1 MNNIQNSAN
10 FVARL
15 LFVILFLPA
24 GIGKLTGFEG
34 TVGYFDS
41 VGIPAPAL
49 AVVATI
55 IIEILGSIAILIGF
69 KTRSAAAVLA
79 LFTLAASFAGHAY
92 WAVPAEQ
99 MFVQKLMFFKNLAV
113 VGGLLL
119 LAIQGAGKFSLDGR
133 RESAS

>member
-1 MNNIQNSAN
+1 MNNVQNATN
-10 FVARL
+10 LAARI

-24 GIGKLTGFEG
+24 GIGKLAGFEG
-34 TVGYFDS
+34 TVGYFTS
-41 VGIPAPAL
+41 IGIPAAAL

-55 IIEILGSIAILIGF
+55 IIEILGSVAILIGF
-69 KTRSAAAVLA
+69 KTRLAAAVLA
-79 LFTLAASFAGHAY
+79 LFTLAATFIGHAY

-119 LAIQGAGKFSLDGR
+119 LAIQGAGKWSVDGR
-133 RESAS
+133 KTDI